1 PDRAPVPL
9 GTGAAQQLRAAYMG
23 YIAYYGTYEVASDG
37 RTVTHHVEGALN
49 PAWVGGDQVRRLR
62 FDGERLVLSTGE
74 NKNDERGTPQLTWG
88 RCSGG
93 CKGRSSWWSAAGQ

>member
-62 FDGERLVLSTGE
+62 FDGERLVLSTE
-74 NKNDERGTPQLTWG
+74 VKKNDEGVTHQVTWE
-88 RCSGG
+88 RCSG
-93 CKGRSSWWSAAGQ
+93 CRRWRSGWGSWAGQ